1 MKHKKLLLAVCLLVA
16 FALWTTALSRIDVQ
30 AIGPQDSTVGFAAVN
45 QFVHALTGVHWFLYV
60 LTDWLSLIPVGF
72 MAGFALLGLV
82 QWIRRKSL
90 WKVDRSILALGGFYL
105 VVAAVFLFFETV
117 VINYRPVLIAGVLEA
132 SYPSSTTMLV
142 LCVMPTAAM
151 QLRSRIRNSAV
162 RGQITAAIVVFTV
175 FMVLA
180 RLISG
185 VHWVTDIVGGT
196 LASAGLVLLY
206 AHSCDALQ

>member
-30 AIGPQDSTVGFAAVN
+30 AIGPQDSAVGFAAVN
-45 QFVHALTGVHWFLYV
+45 QFVHALTGVHLLLYT

-105 VVAAVFLFFETV
+105 VVAAVFLFFEQV

-151 QLRSRIRNSAV
+151 QLRSRIRNANLRCWS
-162 RGQITAAIVVFTV
+162 TAAIVVFTV
-175 FMVLA
+175 FMVFA

-196 LASAGLVLLY
+196 LVSAGLVLLY
-206 AHSCDALQ
+206 AHSCDAL

>member
-30 AIGPQDSTVGFAAVN
+30 AIGPQDSSVGFAAVN

-72 MAGFALLGLV
+72 LAGFALLGLV

-175 FMVLA
+175 FMVFA

-185 VHWVTDIVGGT
+185 VHWFTDIVGGT
-196 LASAGLVLLY
+196 LVSAGLVLLY

>member
-16 FALWTTALSRIDVQ
+16 FVLWTTALNLIDVQ

-90 WKVDRSILALGGFYL
+90 WKVDRSIRVLGIFYAA
-105 VVAAVFLFFETV
+105 VVAAYLFFERC
-117 VINYRPVLIAGVLEA
+117 VINDRPVLIDGALEA
-132 SYPSSTTMLV
+132 SYPSSTTVLV

-151 QLRSRIRNSAV
+151 QLRSQIRNANL
-162 RGQITAAIVVFTV
+162 RRWTTAAIVVFTV
-175 FMVLA
+175 FMVFA

-196 LASAGLVLLY
+196 LVSAGLVLLY

>member
-16 FALWTTALSRIDVQ
+16 FVLWTTALSRIDVQ

-82 QWIRRKSL
+82 QWIQRKSL

-105 VVAAVFLFFETV
+105 AVAAVFLFFETV

-175 FMVLA
+175 FMVFA

-185 VHWVTDIVGGT
+185 VHWATDIVGGT
-196 LASAGLVLLY
+196 LVSAGLVLLY

>member
-30 AIGPQDSTVGFAAVN
+30 AIGPQDSAVGFAAVN
-45 QFVHALTGVHWFLYV
+45 QFVHALTGVHLLLYT

-105 VVAAVFLFFETV
+105 VVAAVFLFFEQV

-151 QLRSRIRNSAV
+151 QLRSQIRNANL
-162 RGQITAAIVVFTV
+162 RRWTTAAIVVFTV
-175 FMVLA
+175 FMVFA

-196 LASAGLVLLY
+196 LVSAGLVLLY
-206 AHSCDALQ
+206 AHSCDAL

>member
-16 FALWTTALSRIDVQ
+16 FVLWTTALNLIDVQ

-105 VVAAVFLFFETV
+105 VVAAVFLFFEQV

-151 QLRSRIRNSAV
+151 QLRSQIRNANL
-162 RGQITAAIVVFTV
+162 RRWTTAAIVVFTV
-175 FMVLA
+175 FMVFA

-196 LASAGLVLLY
+196 LVSAGLVLLY

>member
-16 FALWTTALSRIDVQ
+16 FVLWTTALNRIDVQ
-30 AIGPQDSTVGFAAVN
+30 AIGPQDSTVGFATVN
-45 QFVHALTGVHWFLYV
+45 QLVHALTGVHLFLYT

-105 VVAAVFLFFETV
+105 AVAAVFLFFETV

-151 QLRSRIRNSAV
+151 KLRSRIRNANL
-162 RGQITAAIVVFTV
+162 RRWTTAAIAVFTV
-175 FMVLA
+175 FMVLG

-196 LASAGLVLLY
+196 LVSAGLVLLY